1 MAGKKIILF
10 HINKQVYGIDI
21 DLVNAIE
28 PITGTV
34 QVPNAPDNI
43 EGIINLRGDVI
54 PVYSLHKK
62 FKLTRDNAE
71 DTQKLIITKSGGETF
86 AFLADAVDEIYEVE
100 DTDLSTPPKM
110 LKTAQTSYVD
120 VIAKVKG
127 QLVLCLDV
135 DRILSDTER
144 DSMKEFVEAL
154 KEE

>member
-34 QVPNAPDNI
+34 QVPNAPGNI

-54 PVYSLHKK
+54 PVYSLHRK
-62 FKLTRDNAE
+62 FKLNRE
-71 DTQKLIITKSGGETF
+71 DTGQEPKLIITKSGGETF

-100 DTDLSTPPKM
+100 EADLSAPPKM
-110 LKTAQTSYVD
+110 LRTAETSYVD

-127 QLVLCLDV
+127 QLVLCLNV
-135 DRILSDTER
+135 DNILSETER
-144 DSMKEFVEAL
+144 DNMKEFVDGL